1 MPALIPLLSSGRA
14 AVGVAAWVAPR
25 LSGRIL
31 GLDGPSAGQARLVVR
46 LFAVRDLALAAGLQL
61 SRGED
66 RRLWLQ
72 LGIACDAADG
82 LAGILAGAQRRSM
95 LGLTGPALVG
105 VGLGVAALQAGDRE
119 T

>member
-61 SRGED
+61 SRGQD

-72 LGIACDAADG
+72 LGIACE
-82 LAGILAGAQRRSM
+82 AGILAGAQRRSM
-95 LGLTGPALVG
+95 LALTGPALLG
-105 VGLGVAALQAGDRE
+105 VGLGVAALQAGDRRA
-119 T
+119 

>member
-14 AVGVAAWVAPR
+14 AVGVGGWLAPR
-25 LSGRIL
+25 LSGRLL
-31 GLDGPSAGQARLVVR
+31 GLDGPSAAQARLVVR

-61 SRGED
+61 SRGES

-82 LAGILAGAQRRSM
+82 VASLLAGAEQRSM
-95 LGLTGPALVG
+95 LALTGPALLG
-105 VGLGVAALQAGDRE
+105 VGLGVAALQAGDRRP
-119 T
+119 